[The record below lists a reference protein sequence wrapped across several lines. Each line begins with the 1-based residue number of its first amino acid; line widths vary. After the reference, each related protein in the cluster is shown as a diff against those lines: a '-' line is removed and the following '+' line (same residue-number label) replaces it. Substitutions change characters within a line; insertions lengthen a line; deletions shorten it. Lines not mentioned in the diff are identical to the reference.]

1 MKKKISL
8 VLLLIM
14 VTLLCSACGK
24 KEENIKGN
32 LPDLMNKLYENL
44 DGFSTENLQQVAFTK
59 DEQEYFI
66 GDVSFDYKEALASE
80 PVMSSVAHSVVLIRL
95 NSSKD
100 AENAKKEI
108 KEKVNPRKW
117 VCVEVE
123 EKNVIVESRG
133 DLVLLAMDNQYSEAI
148 KENFLNLKN

>member
-8 VLLLIM
+8 VLLVIM

-66 GDVSFDYKEALASE
+66 GDVSFDYKDALASE

-95 NSSKD
+95 NSAKD
-100 AENAKKEI
+100 AEKAKKEI
-108 KEKVNPRKW
+108 KEKVDPRKW

-123 EKNVIVESRG
+123 EKNVIVESKG
-133 DLVLLAMDNQYSEAI
+133 DLVLLAMDNQYSDAI
-148 KENFLNLKN
+148 KENFLNLKD

>member
-44 DGFSTENLQQVAFTK
+44 DGFFTENLQQVAFTK

-80 PVMSSVAHSVVLIRL
+80 PIMSSVAHSVVLIRL

>member
-80 PVMSSVAHSVVLIRL
+80 PIMSSVAHSVVLIRL

>member
-8 VLLLIM
+8 VLLVIM

-66 GDVSFDYKEALASE
+66 GD
-80 PVMSSVAHSVVLIRL
+80 LII
-95 NSSKD
+95 
-100 AENAKKEI
+100 KKH
-108 KEKVNPRKW
+108 
-117 VCVEVE
+117 
-123 EKNVIVESRG
+123 
-133 DLVLLAMDNQYSEAI
+133 
-148 KENFLNLKN
+148 

>member
-8 VLLLIM
+8 VLLVIM

-66 GDVSFDYKEALASE
+66 GDVSFDYKDALASE
-80 PVMSSVAHSVVLIRL
+80 PVMSSVAHSVVLVRL

-100 AENAKKEI
+100 AEKAKKEI
-108 KEKVNPRKW
+108 KEKVDPRKW

-123 EKNVIVESRG
+123 EKNVIVESKG

>member
-8 VLLLIM
+8 VLLVIM

-66 GDVSFDYKEALASE
+66 GDVSFDYKDALASE

-100 AENAKKEI
+100 AEKATKEI
-108 KEKVNPRKW
+108 KEKVDPRKW

-123 EKNVIVESRG
+123 EKNVIVESKG

>member
-8 VLLLIM
+8 VLLVIM

>member
-8 VLLLIM
+8 VLLVIM

-66 GDVSFDYKEALASE
+66 GDVSFDYKDALASE

-100 AENAKKEI
+100 AEKAKKEI
-108 KEKVNPRKW
+108 KEKVDPRKW

-123 EKNVIVESRG
+123 EKNVIVESKG

-148 KENFLNLKN
+148 KENFLNLKD

>member
-8 VLLLIM
+8 VLFVIM

-80 PVMSSVAHSVVLIRL
+80 PIMSSVAHSVVLIRL

-123 EKNVIVESRG
+123 EKNVIVESKG

>member
-8 VLLLIM
+8 VLLVIM

-95 NSSKD
+95 NSAKD
-100 AENAKKEI
+100 AEKAKKEI

-117 VCVEVE
+117 ICVEVE
-123 EKNVIVESRG
+123 EKEHYYILCFTFSNSIYIY
-133 DLVLLAMDNQYSEAI
+133 YSFVFEKYFN
-148 KENFLNLKN
+148 KE

>member
-8 VLLLIM
+8 VLLVIM

-24 KEENIKGN
+24 KEKNIKGN

-44 DGFSTENLQQVAFTK
+44 DDFSTENLQQVAFTK

-100 AENAKKEI
+100 AEKAKKEI
-108 KEKVNPRKW
+108 KEKVDPRKW

-123 EKNVIVESRG
+123 EKNVIVESKG

-148 KENFLNLKN
+148 KENFLNLRN